1 MNEIRPIAP
10 SDRSAAVAL
19 LAGAFADDSGMQAL
33 LAGRMQG
40 LTPWF
45 DATLT
50 LLAPPAGQC
59 LVAHDGLALCGVL
72 LSSAPTG
79 PGVWRQLAW
88 SARVWLGAGTEA
100 VLRTASHDRHRRG
113 PHAGSSTVV
122 EFVAVDP
129 ARRGQGIGAQLFA
142 ALHDRGGRHWLE
154 TTRPEN
160 LPIFA
165 RLGYRETSRRI
176 EHGVTYIAM
185 ERPATP

>member
-1 MNEIRPIAP
+1 VIAIRPMAP
-10 SDRSAAVAL
+10 SDRSAVVAL
-19 LAGAFADDSGMQAL
+19 LVGAFVDDRGMQAL

-40 LTPWF
+40 LGPWF
-45 DATLT
+45 DATLG
-50 LLAPPAGQC
+50 LLAPPSGLC
-59 LVAHDGLALCGVL
+59 LVAYDGPAPCGVL

-79 PGVWRQLAW
+79 PGAGRQLVW
-88 SARVWLGAGTEA
+88 SVRVWLSAGMEA

-113 PHAGSSTVV
+113 GHAGSRTVV

-129 ARRGQGIGAQLFA
+129 ARRGQGVGARLFS
-142 ALHDRGGRHWLE
+142 ALHERGGQHWLE